1 MAKRPDWD
9 KHKREE
15 NVRLRGKLPFWQD
28 GWSYENAEERPR
40 EDNYTITFE
49 CPGLTKWI
57 GGKERTVYKLEMVLT
72 GISYVAWGYIMHPVF
87 SIPKSAGQA
96 ENQRRIDS
104 MIRRLGEKVRLAE
117 SSFLDGVLKE
127 IYRPK

>member
-104 MIRRLGEKVRLAE
+104 MIRRLGEKVRWPSHAGL
-117 SSFLDGVLKE
+117 LDG
-127 IYRPK
+127 RRAATH